1 MTRAELKE
9 WAKKKIKG
17 KVLFL
22 FGVIIVGSIIAN
34 ISIPYGKPEIVD
46 GQFQMNTISL
56 ALFLGF
62 ITVGLT
68 KFLVSFIN
76 DKECSF
82 NDLFAYAKDFFRIFV
97 VNLLKAIF
105 IFLWSLLLVIPG
117 IIKAFA
123 YSLVDMI
130 LADEKYADLG
140 FQEVLDL
147 SQDMMNGHKM
157 DAFVLGLS
165 FIGWHLLAMCTLF
178 ILEIWVLPYQEVTV
192 TKFLYDIKTDYEK
205 KNK

>member
-68 KFLVSFIN
+68 KFMVSFIN

-97 VNLLKAIF
+97 VNLLKTIF
-105 IFLWSLLLVIPG
+105 VALWSLLLIITG
-117 IIKAFA
+117 IIKAR
-123 YSLVDMI
+123 I
-130 LADEKYADLG
+130 IDL
-140 FQEVLDL
+140 
-147 SQDMMNGHKM
+147 M
-157 DAFVLGLS
+157 
-165 FIGWHLLAMCTLF
+165 
-178 ILEIWVLPYQEVTV
+178 
-192 TKFLYDIKTDYEK
+192 
-205 KNK
+205 